1 MACWTIKNSVITV
14 VLVSCIKCINVQLG
28 YHRKQSTCNCRM
40 ALSTHVY
47 KHSIGHCVLAEHHII
62 TPNDLNTDTSSSID
76 TSSDHVLM

>member
-1 MACWTIKNSVITV
+1 
-14 VLVSCIKCINVQLG
+14 
-28 YHRKQSTCNCRM
+28 M

-47 KHSIGHCVLAEHHII
+47 KHSIGHCVQAEHHII